1 MSDYKIGE
9 TINNFKVVGFFRKR
23 ENGSPLRKF
32 YEILCIECGAKKTVR
47 KHSFH
52 SRKASK
58 CVCSHEGRF
67 TEKHGLYNS
76 KEHIAW
82 ASMKQRCYDKNC
94 ASYRLYGERGISVC
108 EEWVDN
114 FERFLSDM
122 GKKPKG
128 MSLDR
133 IDPNKGYYK
142 DNCRWATASDQAH
155 NKRALTKGFKGVNY
169 NLGKF
174 VSRIM
179 LNYKSIRIGS
189 YDCPI
194 EAAINYDKK
203 AIEIRGDNALT
214 NKMLG
219 KFCGEGLRAAIE
231 YYKDKHNLILT
242 RPDDLYIQAL
252 MRDGE

>member
-1 MSDYKIGE
+1 M
-9 TINNFKVVGFFRKR
+9 VFFRKR

-32 YEILCIECGAKKTVR
+32 YEILCIECGTKKTVR

-52 SRKASK
+52 SRKANK

-94 ASYRLYGERGISVC
+94 ASYRLYGERGITVC
-108 EEWVDN
+108 EEWIND
-114 FERFLSDM
+114 FKRFLSDM
-122 GKKPKG
+122 GKKPNG

-133 IDPNKGYYK
+133 IDPNKGYSK

-155 NKRALTKGFKGVNY
+155 NKRALTPGFKGISY
-169 NLGKF
+169 SKGAF
-174 VSRIM
+174 VSRLM
-179 LNYKSIRIGS
+179 VNYKPIRLGS
-189 YDCPI
+189 FSCPVK
-194 EAAINYDKK
+194 AAIAYDKK
-203 AIEIRGDNALT
+203 SIEIRGDNALT

-219 KFCGEGLRAAIE
+219 KFNKDQILSVID
-231 YYKDKHNLILT
+231 YYNERFNLNLT
-242 RPDDLYIQAL
+242 HPDDLYIQAL